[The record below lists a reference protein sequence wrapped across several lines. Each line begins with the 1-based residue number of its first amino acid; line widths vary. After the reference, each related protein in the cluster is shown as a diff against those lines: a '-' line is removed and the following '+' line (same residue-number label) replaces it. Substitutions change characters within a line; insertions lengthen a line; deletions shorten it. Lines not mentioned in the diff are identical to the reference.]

1 MGTITLTF
9 DNTLNTSVQ
18 VGDTV
23 YHCPTESLGGFNTSA
38 QSTIVE
44 IGAITS
50 INYSTNVIV
59 CDILETSAVPGANDF
74 YLFSKDNKVNMTSP
88 LGYFAKAKFENNSTS
103 KSEMF
108 TAACDI
114 FESSK

>member
-1 MGTITLTF
+1 MATITLTF

-23 YHCPTESLGGFNTSA
+23 YHCPTTSIGEF
-38 QSTIVE
+38 STATQ
-44 IGAITS
+44 GAIIELGAIVS

-59 CDILETSAVPGANDF
+59 CNILETSVAPAASDF
-74 YLFSKDNKVNMTSP
+74 YLFSKDNKVNMASP
-88 LGYFAKAKFENNSTS
+88 VGYFAKAKFENNSTN

>member
-1 MGTITLTF
+1 MATITLTF

-23 YHCPTESLGGFNTSA
+23 YRCTTTDLGGFSTSA
-38 QSTIVE
+38 QSAIIEV
-44 IGAITS
+44 GAITS
-50 INYSTNVIV
+50 INYITNVIV
-59 CDILETSAVPGANDF
+59 CDILETSAVPGASDF

>member
-1 MGTITLTF
+1 MAEITLTF
-9 DNTLNTSVQ
+9 DNTLNASVQ

-23 YHCPTESLGGFNTSA
+23 YHCPTTLSGGFNTA
-38 QSTIVE
+38 TQGAIIE
-44 IGAITS
+44 IGTITS
-50 INYSTNVIV
+50 INYSTNIIV
-59 CDILETSAVPGANDF
+59 CNILETSAAPGADDF

>member
-23 YHCPTESLGGFNTSA
+23 YRCTTTDLGGFSTSA
-38 QSTIVE
+38 QSAIIEVGT
-44 IGAITS
+44 ITS
-50 INYSTNVIV
+50 I
-59 CDILETSAVPGANDF
+59 
-74 YLFSKDNKVNMTSP
+74 NKVNMTSP